1 VVARYKAL
9 TLFKIIAVSLI
20 LVAFLSGCGTAG
32 NAADSQGEANIESDN
47 ESEIKIGPLPGYMA
61 PDFELEDL
69 AGQKIRLSDL
79 RGKIVILNFWSM
91 TCRYCLQSL
100 PEFDEYNRSRPEDV
114 EVITVNL
121 DTDDDRMPPYI
132 QNQGFTFTVLRDVR
146 LEVASNYLIYGLP
159 ATFIINKDGMVSL
172 RIEGALYKEHLDS
185 FIDEVRQKS

>member
-1 VVARYKAL
+1 VVARYRAL

-79 RGKIVILNFWSM
+79 RAKS
-91 TCRYCLQSL
+91 
-100 PEFDEYNRSRPEDV
+100 
-114 EVITVNL
+114 
-121 DTDDDRMPPYI
+121 
-132 QNQGFTFTVLRDVR
+132 
-146 LEVASNYLIYGLP
+146 
-159 ATFIINKDGMVSL
+159 
-172 RIEGALYKEHLDS
+172 S
-185 FIDEVRQKS
+185 F